1 MVQYN
6 HKRKG
11 VIQMYIIYDTYYG
24 EYDRVTAEELDKL
37 KAQEPDRYSVV
48 GRWE

>member
-1 MVQYN
+1 
-6 HKRKG
+6 
-11 VIQMYIIYDTYYG
+11 MYIIYDTYYG

-37 KAQEPDRYSVV
+37 KAKEPDRYSVV